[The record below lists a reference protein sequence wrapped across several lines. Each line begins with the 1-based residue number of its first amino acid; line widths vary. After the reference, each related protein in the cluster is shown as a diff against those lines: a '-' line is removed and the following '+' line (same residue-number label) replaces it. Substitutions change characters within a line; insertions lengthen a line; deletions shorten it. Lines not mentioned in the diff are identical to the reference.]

1 MATPKSTLSKFIL
14 SLPATLTGAQV
25 VAQAK
30 ARGLKTSR
38 ANVSRVRNL
47 FRGPS
52 KGSAPVPTTGTSAAA
67 AKTEPAKP
75 SAATSKPR
83 SKAEFVRSFPTSTS
97 PKEIVKKAKAAGI
110 KLGAAYVYNVWTRDK
125 TGTAKEGPTAKPTS
139 STSSKATN
147 GARAHAAP
155 TNPNAE
161 SLLRAIAAEVGLG
174 RAIELLQGERARIHS
189 ILKG

>member
-14 SLPATLTGAQV
+14 SLPTTLTGAQV
-25 VAQAK
+25 VERAK

-52 KGSAPVPTTGTSAAA
+52 KKSVPAPKTVTGTA
-67 AKTEPAKP
+67 AKTEAAKP
-75 SAATSKPR
+75 SAMTSKPR
-83 SKAEFVRSFPTSTS
+83 SKAEFVRSFPSTAS

-125 TGTAKEGPTAKPTS
+125 TGTAKKGTAAKPAS
-139 STSSKATN
+139 STLPTATN
-147 GARAHAAP
+147 GARSQAAP
-155 TNPNAE
+155 THANAAE

-174 RAIELLQGERARIHS
+174 RAIELLQGERARVQS
-189 ILKG
+189 LLKG

>member
-47 FRGPS
+47 FRKPS
-52 KGSAPVPTTGTSAAA
+52 KRNAPAPKSVTGTAAA
-67 AKTEPAKP
+67 RTADAKP
-75 SAATSKPR
+75 SAPAFQPR
-83 SKAEFVRSFPTSTS
+83 SKAEFVRSFPTSMS

-110 KLGAAYVYNVWTRDK
+110 TLGAAYVYNVWTRDK
-125 TGTAKEGPTAKPTS
+125 TGTAKKGPAAKPTS
-139 STSSKATN
+139 STSPKATN
-147 GARAHAAP
+147 GARSQAAP
-155 TNPNAE
+155 TNANAE

-174 RAIELLQGERARIHS
+174 RAIEILQGERARVHS
-189 ILKG
+189 LLKG

>member
-14 SLPATLTGAQV
+14 SLPTTLTGAQV
-25 VAQAK
+25 VERAK

-52 KGSAPVPTTGTSAAA
+52 KKSAPVPKTVTSTA
-67 AKTEPAKP
+67 AKTEAAKP
-75 SAATSKPR
+75 SPTTSNPR

-110 KLGAAYVYNVWTRDK
+110 KLGSAYVYNVWTRDK
-125 TGTAKEGPTAKPTS
+125 TGTAKKGPAAKPAS
-139 STSSKATN
+139 SAPPKATN
-147 GARAHAAP
+147 GARSHAAAP
-155 TNPNAE
+155 TNAE
-161 SLLRAIAAEVGLG
+161 SLLRAIAAEVGLA
-174 RAIELLQGERARIHS
+174 RAIELLQGDRARVHS